1 VKKRL
6 GGLYFGRPFLCL
18 FDAETTTVEQISLLK
33 LICSKNDR
41 LFYLTVLPIGYLLL
55 VSESINKVESV
66 KQTERSFGRLQD
78 IRYWNEELLPH
89 Y

>member
-1 VKKRL
+1 
-6 GGLYFGRPFLCL
+6 L